1 MNRKIYLKDQYLNY
15 LIFSDIEVSESAK
28 QLFESIGN
36 WIFSNSDQQEAKFL
50 ITEMICEIFKLHFKV
65 DFNYRSEVVDTIKNK
80 IEYDQVKSK
89 MKVDIIRAYKE
100 TQDYLKTNQN
110 NNDFITLYRSLNRHE
125 IDLFE
130 CGNLKINSNILNSFS
145 TDSKYHKKE
154 LQVSVKVPI
163 ENVLF
168 YDNLCP
174 MSEIKNSYT
183 SLGLFAEREAIVI
196 CENGYFLIDKIINY
210 DKDMKRRREIEE
222 SYN

>member
-1 MNRKIYLKDQYLNY
+1 MNRKIYLEDQYLNY
-15 LIFSDIEVSESAK
+15 LIFSDIEESQSAK
-28 QLFESIGN
+28 QLFENIGN

-65 DFNYRSEVVDTIKNK
+65 DFKYRSEIVETIKNK
-80 IEYDQVKSK
+80 IEYEQVKNQ
-89 MKVDIIRAYKE
+89 MKIDLIRAYKE
-100 TQDYLKTNQN
+100 TQDYLKDNQN
-110 NNDFITLYRSLNRHE
+110 DNDFITLYRSLNRNE
-125 IDLFE
+125 IDIFE
-130 CGNLKINSNILNSFS
+130 RGNLKINSNILNSFS
-145 TDSKYHKKE
+145 TDPKYHKKE

-183 SLGLFAEREAIVI
+183 SLGLFAERETIVI
-196 CENGYFLIDKIINY
+196 CENGYFLIDQIINH

-222 SYN
+222 FYN